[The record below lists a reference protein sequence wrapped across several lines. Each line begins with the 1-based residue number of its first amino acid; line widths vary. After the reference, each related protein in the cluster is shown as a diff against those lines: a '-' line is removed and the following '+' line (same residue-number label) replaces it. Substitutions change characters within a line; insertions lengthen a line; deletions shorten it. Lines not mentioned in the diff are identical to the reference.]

1 MPAIRTHS
9 VRRWAAAATAVAA
22 AITVLALPGGAAASP
37 PSRSGPAQEESPNGD
52 GPPTTAPVMGNDV
65 LVADDPEALT
75 GAIDE
80 VRAEIASQVEKFE
93 TAQAALDDAIDAL
106 ADADTAVS
114 QTELHIEDL
123 TALSDEAVVDAFVNP
138 PAEDAIATLAS
149 DTARDANVKAAVLDL
164 QADANAEVL
173 AELAAAREAYK
184 ETQAAQKAARE
195 VAEAARAD
203 AEAALDDLEDAMGQ
217 QSQFMLAMTAG
228 LDAQA
233 AEALRLALSDPAL
246 AAQIAQRR
254 DAIAAELTELEE
266 AREYA
271 AALDAL
277 AEARERERRA
287 AEAEAQQ
294 TSGGGASAPPAVVS
308 SGGGIVC
315 PVAGPVSFT
324 DTWGAARSG
333 GRTHQGVDILAAMGT
348 PTVAPVSGRVEHRG
362 SSLGGL
368 SWYVYGDNGDMF
380 YGTHLSGYANEG
392 VGWVAAGTVIGY
404 VGDSGNAGGTPHLH
418 FEYHPG
424 GGGAINPY
432 PITSAAC

>member
-1 MPAIRTHS
+1 MPAIRTHAAH
-9 VRRWAAAATAVAA
+9 RWVAVATAVAA
-22 AITVLALPGGAAASP
+22 AITVVAPPGGAAASP
-37 PSRSGPAQEESPNGD
+37 TSPSGPAQEESPNGD
-52 GPPTTAPVMGNDV
+52 GPSTTAPVMSNDV

-93 TAQAALDDAIDAL
+93 TAQAALDNAIDTL

-114 QTELHIEDL
+114 QTELHIEEL

-149 DTARDANVKAAVLDL
+149 ATAGDANVKAAVLDL

-173 AELAAAREAYK
+173 AELAAAREEYK
-184 ETQAAQKAARE
+184 ETQAAQEAASE
-195 VAEAARAD
+195 DAEAARAD
-203 AEAALDDLEDAMGQ
+203 AEAALNDLEDALGQ

-246 AAQIAQRR
+246 AAQIAERR
-254 DAIAAELTELEE
+254 DTVAAELAELEE

-271 AALDAL
+271 AALQAL
-277 AEARERERRA
+277 AEARDRERRA

-294 TSGGGASAPPAVVS
+294 TSAGGTSAPPVVS

-315 PVAGPVSFT
+315 PVAGPVTFT
-324 DTWGAARSG
+324 DTWGAARSD
-333 GRTHQGVDILAAMGT
+333 GRTHQGVDMLAAMGT

-380 YGTHLSGYANEG
+380 YGTHLSGYANQG

-404 VGDSGNAGGTPHLH
+404 VGDSGNAAGTPHLH

-424 GGGAINPY
+424 GGGAVNPY